1 VRSSSWRAFAEKNA
15 TPILSFWPSLQVTD
29 QPRENALPRE
39 NTLVEIDECGETVSR
54 LCTELLRGTE
64 TRPELRAAVRELLR
78 LLDRL
83 DSLDVSR

>member
-1 VRSSSWRAFAEKNA
+1 MSY
-15 TPILSFWPSLQVTD
+15 WPSLQATD
-29 QPRENALPRE
+29 QPREKELLRE

-54 LCTELLRGTE
+54 LCTELLRGSD
-64 TRPELRAAVRELLR
+64 TRPELRAAVTELIG